1 MLLLVKTPLSIITY
15 TTTQFLVSYSEVEGE
30 IIATQSL
37 TEGLETPVTVT
48 VTNSSSDKLEF
59 EVTLTLTKGFEAEQS
74 FKIRLFIILNSDTRV
89 KLLCRTVVLVTTKS
103 KSERVRVSE
112 VEQPRLRKKT
122 SKIDA
127 CLRTQL
133 LDSMEEKE

>member
-1 MLLLVKTPLSIITY
+1 M
-15 TTTQFLVSYSEVEGE
+15 EGE

-74 FKIRLFIILNSDTRV
+74 FKIRLFIILKSDTAV

-103 KSERVRVSE
+103 KSEGVRVSE
-112 VEQPRLRKKT
+112 VEQLRLRNKT
-122 SKIDA
+122 SKIDT
-127 CLRTQL
+127 CFRTQL
-133 LDSMEEKE
+133 LEEKE

>member
-1 MLLLVKTPLSIITY
+1 M
-15 TTTQFLVSYSEVEGE
+15 EGE